1 MSQSGSW
8 QGSRTIVGGR
18 RTRQDAPRGVLT
30 PPKMPMPMPMPM
42 TTQQDIQDSRL
53 GTEEPGARTQDTG
66 LRTPDPAT
74 RSKHSGP
81 RTPHA
86 FATFSTFLHFAV
98 NGFIFSLLS
107 PLPNNQHAHPIDRS
121 RERKRRPG
129 KRIRTATADNRRPI
143 RVELRRVRF
152 GSVQFSSVLV

>member
-18 RTRQDAPRGVLT
+18 RTRQDAPRGELT

-66 LRTPDPAT
+66 HGTQDPRPSNQEQTLWAENT
-74 RSKHSGP
+74 ACLCHVF
-81 RTPHA
+81 H
-86 FATFSTFLHFAV
+86 
-98 NGFIFSLLS
+98 IS
-107 PLPNNQHAHPIDRS
+107 PLCR
-121 RERKRRPG
+121 
-129 KRIRTATADNRRPI
+129 
-143 RVELRRVRF
+143 
-152 GSVQFSSVLV
+152 